1 MAGERV
7 IIASALASV
16 VASVLASALAIV
28 LAAAEVLALAPVP
41 LSATQLVQYRDPAGR
56 FAFDYPATYG
66 VVERGTDDGFG
77 GRAAAFRFAAFST
90 RGVGGE
96 AVLVRGTPF
105 ISALAVGGLYD
116 DIASGT
122 LPDPVKAALAKALQP
137 LSADSFCDR
146 LRAERHFDPAAPALS
161 ALPERQRQALVRLD
175 VQGHVEPRVLQCES
189 RGGIVTFQ
197 KEAAMVA
204 GGPRRHAYGAIRFLS
219 GPYSAFFVVRAGAM
233 ADAATLKEMTDLV
246 ASWRAG
252 AR

>member
-1 MAGERV
+1 MLMRRP
-7 IIASALASV
+7 V
-16 VASVLASALAIV
+16 VAGLLIAVCAAAPV
-28 LAAAEVLALAPVP
+28 LAARPAHQTA
-41 LSATQLVQYRDPAGR
+41 QYRDPAGR
-56 FAFDYPATYG
+56 FVFDYPASYG
-66 VVERGTDDGFG
+66 AVEIGTDNGFDR
-77 GRAAAFRFAAFST
+77 RAAALRFSIFST
-90 RGVGGE
+90 RGIAGE
-96 AVLVRGTPF
+96 VVLVRGTPF

-116 DIASGT
+116 DITSGA
-122 LPDPVKAALAKALQP
+122 LPDSVQAALAKALPP
-137 LSADSFCDR
+137 LSAENFCDR
-146 LRAERHFDPAAPALS
+146 LRAERHLDPAAPALA
-161 ALPERQRQALVRLD
+161 ALPERQRQALASLD

-197 KEAAMVA
+197 KEAAMVT